1 MDCKISGLTAATILR
16 TLDSYPGAEWV
27 TIPYHSPFEGATTG
41 LPLISDRM
49 AERIRFDLP
58 FAASTLEIRVLA
70 ALCGGKLFHDD
81 LVMLLGG
88 DEEDTEEAIESL
100 HQRGLIA
107 RCEIHHVRHWL
118 LTMPEFRQQLQQLL
132 DRA

>member
-16 TLDSYPGAEWV
+16 TLDTHPGAQWV
-27 TIPYHSPFEGATTG
+27 TIPYRCPFENTSTG

-49 AERIRFDLP
+49 AERIRFNLP
-58 FAASTLEIRVLA
+58 FAASTLEIRILA
-70 ALCGGKLFHDD
+70 ALSGGKLYEDD

-88 DEEDTEEAIESL
+88 DEDDTEEAIESL

-107 RCEIHHVRHWL
+107 LCESHHVRHWL
-118 LTMPEFRQQLQQLL
+118 LATPSFKHQLQQALNEG
-132 DRA
+132 